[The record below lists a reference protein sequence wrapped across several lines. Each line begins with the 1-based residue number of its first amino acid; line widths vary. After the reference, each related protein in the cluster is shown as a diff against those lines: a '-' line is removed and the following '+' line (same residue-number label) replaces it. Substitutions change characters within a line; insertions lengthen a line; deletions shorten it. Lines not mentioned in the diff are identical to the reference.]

1 MEDIKLNVDGA
12 LANLEMERPIISCLS
27 TPSKSQCNDK
37 NFNDFNGSA
46 NS

>member
-12 LANLEMERPIISCLS
+12 LTNLEVEMPIISCLS
-27 TPSKSQCNDK
+27 TPSKSQCNDQ
-37 NFNDFNGSA
+37 NFNDFNSSA